1 MGMFDNTTTSTFNI
15 KILEQLLYNGLL
27 YGNIYDNDN
36 EPYEDHDPNIIDV
49 EYKEIKEENDV

>member
-1 MGMFDNTTTSTFNI
+1 MGTFNNTAYTINI
-15 KILEQLLYNGLL
+15 KILEQLLDNGSL

-36 EPYEDHDPNIIDV
+36 EPYEDHNPDIIDV